1 MSESSEE
8 IFSQKNVLE
17 FFTVANELCLF
28 LEKSDEYRKEEIIEY
43 WHKICPLIYLKGSLL
58 PLISVTNPEANER
71 YVTEEQWEYLFNTLR
86 DKLGKDDEFWFINE
100 RKFIDD
106 EIDKGSLAEHFAD
119 IYQDLKDFLMLYRK
133 DSHDAKENAI
143 HSCRVLF
150 EMNWGLKVIRCMKAI
165 HYYMYPDST
174 EEEDLGLQDVQ

>member
-1 MSESSEE
+1 MSETGKENY
-8 IFSQKNVLE
+8 SQKNVLE
-17 FFTVANELCLF
+17 FYTVANELCLF

-58 PLISVTNPEANER
+58 PVISVTNPEANER

-86 DKLGKDDEFWFINE
+86 EKLGKDDEFWFINE
-100 RKFIDD
+100 RRFIDD

-133 DSHDAKENAI
+133 ESHDAKENAVQ
-143 HSCRVLF
+143 SCRMLF
-150 EMNWGLKVIRCMKAI
+150 EMNWGMKLIRCMKAI
-165 HYYMYPDST
+165 HYYLHPDSF
-174 EEEDLGLQDVQ
+174 EEEDMGLEDIQ